1 MAILVSILFGPA
13 ICEGLKLALALTQVQ
28 AHGVTCKS
36 EFLIWLSQCPLWL
49 KPSPASQG
57 LVSALD
63 KTSLKLTNTSIVFIG
78 IHQCNLSPTSP
89 KHYTHMDPQRGV
101 CPTFCLDFPLG
112 PLEAMPCRFPWPGV
126 INLSISIYFVVFCWT
141 IWHPGAPSNKC
152 SFNKS

>member
-13 ICEGLKLALALTQVQ
+13 VCEGLKLALALMQVQ

-63 KTSLKLTNTSIVFIG
+63 KTPLKLTNTLMFSLESINATLAQQAQSTTHTWTLIEV
-78 IHQCNLSPTSP
+78 CAPRSAWTS
-89 KHYTHMDPQRGV
+89 
-101 CPTFCLDFPLG
+101 L
-112 PLEAMPCRFPWPGV
+112 
-126 INLSISIYFVVFCWT
+126 
-141 IWHPGAPSNKC
+141 
-152 SFNKS
+152 